1 MKTIFLILGLGLPAL
16 AHHGSPTQ
24 ADYQFFRDLTLRIRS
39 EATFKVPM
47 PSGADMVYDYK
58 LEFGEPVYDK
68 PLMGDT
74 HYRGD
79 NDPTFSRDFFDR
91 ILLKE
96 GSYVKIGGEK
106 LPLTCVFVSGLDNR
120 FSVESSPLFPQ
131 LIMKV
136 YLVANDF
143 SCTGPLT
150 PGWPDNGGK
159 SEAWDTYVFF
169 EVRDPTIM
177 LPVEAVI
184 RYRWNE
190 FKSVLV
196 K

>member
-1 MKTIFLILGLGLPAL
+1 MKNIFLILFLGLPAF
-16 AHHGSPTQ
+16 AHHGGPAPS
-24 ADYQFFRDLTLRIRS
+24 DYQFFRDLTLRIRP

-47 PSGADMVYDYK
+47 PSGADMIYSYK
-58 LEFGEPVYDK
+58 LEFGEPIYDK
-68 PLMGDT
+68 PMVGDS

-79 NDPTFSRDFFDR
+79 KDPRFSRDFFDR
-91 ILLKE
+91 ILLRE
-96 GSYVKIGGEK
+96 GSYVNVGGEK

-120 FSVESSPLFPQ
+120 ASGNNSPLFPDFV
-131 LIMKV
+131 MTV
-136 YLVANDF
+136 YLVANDY

-159 SEAWDTYVFF
+159 SESWDTYVLF

-177 LPVEAVI
+177 LPVEALI